1 MLGFCILIERDQN
14 QLTKEITMAHQ
25 IEEMM
30 YVGATPWHN
39 LGNRF
44 VEAPKTLEEAMVA
57 AGLNWTVST
66 QKLFLDNG
74 MQAPA
79 MATVRDSDK
88 SILGVVGMGYKPLQ
102 NKNAFDFF
110 NPFIESGAA
119 TIETA
124 GSLMQGKR
132 VWVQAKITSDVDVVK
147 GNDIIERYI
156 LLSNSH
162 DGTMAVRA
170 GFVPRRVVCQN
181 TLTMAIN
188 DSASQLIRIK
198 HSQKVEENL
207 EAVGKI
213 MNLANNAFET
223 TLEQYRF
230 LANKQ
235 INSKDLEKYIK
246 IVFKL
251 DEDKEDSGKRLISNI
266 IPLFEKGR
274 GNDMAE
280 IKGTYWSAYN
290 SISEYLQ
297 YQKGNDEQIRL
308 NNLWFGTSKTTLEN
322 ALKVAVD
329 LAA

>member
-1 MLGFCILIERDQN
+1 
-14 QLTKEITMAHQ
+14 MAHQ

-44 VEAPKTLEEAMVA
+44 IEAPKTLEEAMVA

-66 QKLFLDNG
+66 QKMFLENG

-79 MATVRDSDK
+79 MATVRDSDQ
-88 SILGVVGMGYKPLQ
+88 SILGVVGMKYKPLQ

-110 NPFIESGAA
+110 NPFIDSGAA

-132 VWVQAKITSDVDVVK
+132 VWVQAKIKSDVDVVK

-162 DGTMAVRA
+162 DGLMSVRA
-170 GFVPRRVVCQN
+170 GFTPQRVVCQN
-181 TLTMAIN
+181 TLTMAHHN
-188 DSASQLIRIK
+188 GESQLIRIK
-198 HSQKVEENL
+198 HGQNVEQNVAAVSQ
-207 EAVGKI
+207 I
-213 MNLANNAFET
+213 MNLANSSFET
-223 TLEQYRF
+223 TLEQYRM
-230 LANKQ
+230 LANKE
-235 INSKDLEKYIK
+235 INAKDLEKFVK
-246 IVFKL
+246 LVFKL
-251 DEDKEDSGKRLISNI
+251 DEDKENSGKRLMNNI
-266 IPLFEKGR
+266 IPLFEQGR

-280 IKGTYWSAYN
+280 IKGTYWAAYN

-297 YQKGNDEQIRL
+297 YEKGTDSEVRL
-308 NNLWFGTSKTTLEN
+308 NNLWFGTSKTTLES
-322 ALKVAVD
+322 ALAIAVKM
-329 LAA
+329 AA

>member
-1 MLGFCILIERDQN
+1 
-14 QLTKEITMAHQ
+14 MAHEVEQ
-25 IEEMM
+25 MM

-44 VEAPKTLEEAMVA
+44 IEAPKTLEEAMVA
-57 AGLNWTVST
+57 AGLDWTVST
-66 QKLFLDNG
+66 KKIYLDDG
-74 MQAPA
+74 RSVPA
-79 MATVRDSDK
+79 MATVRDSDN
-88 SILGVVGMGYKPLQ
+88 SILGVVGTNYKPLQ

-110 NPFIESGAA
+110 NPFVESGMAQ
-119 TIETA
+119 IETA

-170 GFVPRRVVCQN
+170 GFTPQRVVCKN
-181 TLTMAIN
+181 TLTMAHHN
-188 DSASQLIRIK
+188 GESQLIRIK
-198 HSQKVEENL
+198 HSQRVEENL

-213 MNLANNAFET
+213 MNLANNAFEA

-230 LANKQ
+230 LANKD
-235 INSKDLEKYIK
+235 INSKDLEKYVK
-246 IVFKL
+246 MVFKL
-251 DEDKEDSGKRLISNI
+251 DEDKEGSGKRLLNNI
-266 IPLFEKGR
+266 IPLFEVGR

-280 IKGTYWSAYN
+280 VKGTLWTAYN

-297 YQKGNDEQIRL
+297 YEKGKDEQARL
-308 NNLWFGTSKTTLEN
+308 NNLWFGQSKTTLEH
-322 ALKVAVD
+322 ALKVAMD
-329 LAA
+329 MAA

>member
-1 MLGFCILIERDQN
+1 
-14 QLTKEITMAHQ
+14 MAHQ

-44 VEAPKTLEEAMVA
+44 VEAPKTLEDAMVA

-66 QKLFLDNG
+66 KELFLADG
-74 MQAPA
+74 TKAPA
-79 MATVRDSDK
+79 NATVRDTDQ
-88 SILGVVGMGYKPLQ
+88 SILGVVGLKYKPLQ

-110 NPFIESGAA
+110 NPFIDSGAA

-132 VWVQAKITSDVDVVK
+132 VWVQAKITSDVDVIK

-170 GFVPRRVVCQN
+170 GFTPQRVVCQN
-181 TLTMAIN
+181 TLTMAHHN
-188 DSASQLIRIK
+188 GESQLIRIK
-198 HSQKVEENL
+198 HGQNVEQNVAAVSQ
-207 EAVGKI
+207 I
-213 MNLANNAFET
+213 MNLANNSFET
-223 TLEQYRF
+223 TLEQYRM
-230 LANKQ
+230 LANKE
-235 INSKDLEKYIK
+235 INAKDLEKFVK
-246 IVFKL
+246 LVFKL
-251 DEDKEDSGKRLISNI
+251 DEDKENSGKRLMNNI
-266 IPLFEKGR
+266 IPLFEQGR

-280 IKGTYWSAYN
+280 IKGTYWAAYN

-297 YQKGNDEQIRL
+297 YEKGTDSEARL

-322 ALKVAVD
+322 ALAIAVKM
-329 LAA
+329 AA

>member
-1 MLGFCILIERDQN
+1 
-14 QLTKEITMAHQ
+14 MAHEVEQ
-25 IEEMM
+25 MM

-44 VEAPKTLEEAMVA
+44 IEAPKTLEEAMVA
-57 AGLNWTVST
+57 AGLDWTVST
-66 QKLFLDNG
+66 KKIYLDDG
-74 MQAPA
+74 RSVPA
-79 MATVRDSDK
+79 MATVRDSDS
-88 SILGVVGMGYKPLQ
+88 SILGVVGTNYKPLQ

-110 NPFIESGAA
+110 NPFVESGMAQ
-119 TIETA
+119 IETA

-170 GFVPRRVVCQN
+170 GFTPVRTVCAN
-181 TLTMAIN
+181 TLAMAHN
-188 DSASQLIRIK
+188 SGESQLIRIK

-207 EAVGKI
+207 AAVGRI

-230 LANKQ
+230 LANKD
-235 INSKDLEKYIK
+235 INSKDLEKYVK
-246 IVFKL
+246 LVFKL
-251 DEDKEDSGKRLISNI
+251 DEDNDNSGKRLLSNI
-266 IPLFEKGR
+266 VPLFEKGR
-274 GNDMAE
+274 GNDMSE
-280 IKGTYWSAYN
+280 IKGTWWAAYQG
-290 SISEYLQ
+290 ISEYLQ
-297 YQKGNDEQIRL
+297 YYKGSDEQSRL
-308 NNLWFGTSKTTLEN
+308 NNLWFGQSKTILERG
-322 ALKVAVD
+322 LEVAMT

>member
-1 MLGFCILIERDQN
+1 
-14 QLTKEITMAHQ
+14 MAHEVEQ
-25 IEEMM
+25 MM

-44 VEAPKTLEEAMVA
+44 IEAPKTLEEAMVA
-57 AGLNWTVST
+57 AGLDWTVST
-66 QKLFLDNG
+66 KKIYLDDG
-74 MQAPA
+74 RSVPA
-79 MATVRDSDK
+79 MATVRDSDN
-88 SILGVVGMGYKPLQ
+88 SILGVVGTNYKPLQ

-110 NPFIESGAA
+110 NPFVESGMAQ
-119 TIETA
+119 IETA

-170 GFVPRRVVCQN
+170 GFTPVRTVCAN
-181 TLTMAIN
+181 TLAMAHN
-188 DSASQLIRIK
+188 SGESQLIRIK

-207 EAVGKI
+207 AAVGRI

-230 LANKQ
+230 LANKD
-235 INSKDLEKYIK
+235 INSKDLEKYVK
-246 IVFKL
+246 LVFKL
-251 DEDKEDSGKRLISNI
+251 DEDNDNSGKRLLSNI
-266 IPLFEKGR
+266 VPLFEKGR
-274 GNDMAE
+274 GNDMSE
-280 IKGTYWSAYN
+280 IKGTWWAAYQG
-290 SISEYLQ
+290 ISEYLQ
-297 YQKGNDEQIRL
+297 YYKGSDEQSRL
-308 NNLWFGTSKTTLEN
+308 NNLWFGQSKAILERG
-322 ALKVAVD
+322 LEVAMT

>member
-1 MLGFCILIERDQN
+1 MSSQVENML
-14 QLTKEITMAHQ
+14 
-25 IEEMM
+25 

-66 QKLFLDNG
+66 KELFLADG
-74 MQAPA
+74 SKAPA
-79 MATVRDSDK
+79 KATVRDSDN

-110 NPFIESGAA
+110 NPFIDSGAA
-119 TIETA
+119 SIETA

-170 GFVPRRVVCQN
+170 GFTPQRVVCNN
-181 TLTMAIN
+181 TLTMAHH
-188 DSASQLIRIK
+188 SGESQLIRIK
-198 HSQKVEENL
+198 HGQKVEENL
-207 EAVGKI
+207 ERI
-213 MNLANNAFET
+213 MNLANNSFEAT
-223 TLEQYRF
+223 MEQYRL
-230 LANKQ
+230 LANKS
-235 INSKDLEKYIK
+235 INARDLEKFVK
-246 IVFKL
+246 LVFKL
-251 DEDKEDSGKRLISNI
+251 DEDKENSGKRLLNNI
-266 IPLFEKGR
+266 IPLFETGR
-274 GNDMAE
+274 GNDMSE
-280 IKGTYWSAYN
+280 IKGTYWAAYN

-297 YQKGNDEQIRL
+297 YEKGTDAQARL
-308 NNLWFGTSKTTLEN
+308 NNLWFGTSKTILEN
-322 ALKVAVD
+322 ALSIAVKM
-329 LAA
+329 AA

>member
-1 MLGFCILIERDQN
+1 
-14 QLTKEITMAHQ
+14 MAHE
-25 IEEMM
+25 IESLM

-44 VEAPKTLEEAMVA
+44 IESPKTLEEAMVA

-66 QKLFLDNG
+66 KELFLADG
-74 MQAPA
+74 SKAPA
-79 MATVRDSDK
+79 KATVRDSDN

-110 NPFIESGAA
+110 NPFIDSGAA
-119 TIETA
+119 SIETA

-170 GFVPRRVVCQN
+170 GFTPTRVVCNN
-181 TLTMAIN
+181 TLTMAHHN
-188 DSASQLIRIK
+188 GESQLIRIK
-198 HSQKVEENL
+198 HGQKVEENL
-207 EAVGKI
+207 EAVGRI

-223 TLEQYRF
+223 TLEQYRL
-230 LANKQ
+230 LANKS
-235 INSKDLEKYIK
+235 INARDLEKFVK
-246 IVFKL
+246 LVFKL
-251 DEDKEDSGKRLISNI
+251 DEDKENSGKRLLNNI
-266 IPLFEKGR
+266 IPLFETGR
-274 GNDMAE
+274 GNDMSE
-280 IKGTYWSAYN
+280 IKGTYWAAYN

-297 YQKGNDEQIRL
+297 YEKGTDAQARL

-322 ALKVAVD
+322 ALAIAVKM
-329 LAA
+329 AA

>member
-1 MLGFCILIERDQN
+1 
-14 QLTKEITMAHQ
+14 MAHQ

-44 VEAPKTLEEAMVA
+44 IEAPKTLEEAMVA

-66 QKLFLDNG
+66 KKIYLDDG
-74 MQAPA
+74 RSVPA
-79 MATVRDSDK
+79 MATVRDSDN
-88 SILGVVGMGYKPLQ
+88 SILGVVGTNYKPLQ

-110 NPFIESGAA
+110 NPFIESGMA

-132 VWVQAKITSDVDVVK
+132 VWVQAKISSDVDVVK

-170 GFVPRRVVCQN
+170 GFTPQRVVCQN
-181 TLTMAIN
+181 TLTMAHHN
-188 DSASQLIRIK
+188 GESQLIRIK

-207 EAVGKI
+207 EAVGRI

-223 TLEQYRF
+223 TLQQYKL
-230 LANKQ
+230 LANKD
-235 INSKDLEKYIK
+235 INSKDLEKYVK
-246 IVFKL
+246 MVFKL
-251 DEDKEDSGKRLISNI
+251 DEENENSGKRLLNNI
-266 IPLFEKGR
+266 IPLFEVGR
-274 GNDMAE
+274 GNDMPE
-280 IKGTYWSAYN
+280 IKGTLWAAYN

-297 YQKGNDEQIRL
+297 YEKGSDEQVRL
-308 NNLWFGTSKTTLEN
+308 NNLWFGQSKTTLER
-322 ALKVAVD
+322 ALELAVSM
-329 LAA
+329 AA

>member
-44 VEAPKTLEEAMVA
+44 VEAPKTLEDAMVA

-66 QKLFLDNG
+66 KKLFLDNG
-74 MQAPA
+74 AQAPA
-79 MATVRDSDK
+79 MATVRDSDQ

-170 GFVPRRVVCQN
+170 GFTPQRVVCQN
-181 TLTMAIN
+181 TLTMAHHN
-188 DSASQLIRIK
+188 GESQLIRIK
-198 HSQKVEENL
+198 HGQNVEQNV
-207 EAVGKI
+207 EAVSKI

-223 TLEQYRF
+223 TLEQYRL
-230 LANKQ
+230 LANKE
-235 INSKDLEKYIK
+235 INSKDLEKYVK
-246 IVFKL
+246 MVFKL
-251 DEDKEDSGKRLISNI
+251 DEDKEGAGKRLLNNI

-274 GNDMAE
+274 GNDMSE
-280 IKGTYWSAYN
+280 IKGTYWAAYN
-290 SISEYLQ
+290 SISEHLQ
-297 YQKGNDEQIRL
+297 YFRGNDEQVRL

-322 ALKVAVD
+322 ALQIAVKM
-329 LAA
+329 AA

>member
-1 MLGFCILIERDQN
+1 
-14 QLTKEITMAHQ
+14 MAH
-25 IEEMM
+25 EVENMM

-44 VEAPKTLEEAMVA
+44 IESPKTLEEAMVA

-66 QKLFLDNG
+66 KELFLADG
-74 MQAPA
+74 SKAPA
-79 MATVRDSDK
+79 KATVRDSDN

-110 NPFIESGAA
+110 NPFIDSGAA
-119 TIETA
+119 SIETA

-170 GFVPRRVVCQN
+170 GFTPTRVVCNN
-181 TLTMAIN
+181 TLTMAHHN
-188 DSASQLIRIK
+188 GESQLIRIK
-198 HSQKVEENL
+198 HGQKVEENL
-207 EAVGKI
+207 EAVGRI

-223 TLEQYRF
+223 TLEQYRL
-230 LANKQ
+230 LANKS
-235 INSKDLEKYIK
+235 INARDLEKFVK
-246 IVFKL
+246 LVFKL
-251 DEDKEDSGKRLISNI
+251 DEDKENSGKRLLNNI
-266 IPLFEKGR
+266 IPLFEVGR
-274 GNDMAE
+274 GNDMSE
-280 IKGTYWSAYN
+280 IKGTYWAAYN

-297 YQKGNDEQIRL
+297 YEKGTDAQARL

-322 ALKVAVD
+322 ALAIAVKM
-329 LAA
+329 AA